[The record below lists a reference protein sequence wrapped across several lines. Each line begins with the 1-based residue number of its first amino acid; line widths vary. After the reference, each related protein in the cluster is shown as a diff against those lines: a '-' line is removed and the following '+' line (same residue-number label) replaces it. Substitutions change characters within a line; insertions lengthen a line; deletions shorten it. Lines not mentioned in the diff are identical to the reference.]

1 MRSIVVIL
9 LLLDLSLVNAQE
21 RVSISQLEEFLFS
34 RESAKESDAERAHR
48 LGSIRLSEQLSDV
61 RLARLAAKARKGP
74 RTEEQLDLLALT
86 SVFEPPPL
94 SNLPSIAAP
103 DASTQLRIIEAART
117 YAASAVRQL
126 PDFMAMRTTHMFNTV
141 PRSADRPP
149 AKPQIELL
157 FAGERR
163 REVTYRSG
171 HEVSSAAST
180 PIVDFEGL
188 TTWGEFGPILT
199 TILGDS
205 SLGTIGWSRW
215 EVGAD
220 GKVLAVFRYA
230 VPKSASH
237 DLIDLC
243 CYLWFHGTPAYHG
256 DLSIDPATGSIVQ
269 LTLDAELDS
278 GASVRVSKMS
288 ARYGPVEIDGK
299 SYICPLRGVAVGII
313 HDAQLEKRDGVGLER
328 FVNVVHFTDYHKFG
342 STARILTSE

>member
-1 MRSIVVIL
+1 
-9 LLLDLSLVNAQE
+9 
-21 RVSISQLEEFLFS
+21 
-34 RESAKESDAERAHR
+34 
-48 LGSIRLSEQLSDV
+48 
-61 RLARLAAKARKGP
+61 
-74 RTEEQLDLLALT
+74 
-86 SVFEPPPL
+86 
-94 SNLPSIAAP
+94 
-103 DASTQLRIIEAART
+103 
-117 YAASAVRQL
+117 
-126 PDFMAMRTTHMFNTV
+126 MFNTV

-288 ARYGPVEIDGK
+288 VRYGPVEIDGK